1 MILRKLLCLNKWLF
15 RRIIIYFQYFYLF
28 CKRENFFFIH
38 FICLFIL
45 ILFAYLFMF
54 DDDCCIL
61 IISQCYCEMVNK
73 F

>member
-28 CKRENFFFIH
+28 CERENFFFYS
-38 FICLFIL
+38 FYLFIY
-45 ILFAYLFMF
+45 FNFVCLFMF

-61 IISQCYCEMVNK
+61 ITAQCYCKMVNK